1 VRVTLAGTVL
11 LLMLGLPGVTFA
23 RSPLVAETD
32 ILATQYNENP
42 GRLDAVKD
50 GLARAV
56 QEDPDAE
63 TWIALSRVCF
73 IWGDIRATT
82 VEQKLAAYAEGRDAG
97 RQAIA
102 LSPRAAL
109 AYLFYGINTGRLGQ
123 TKGIAQSVRL
133 LPDVREAVQKTLELD
148 PTMPAAY
155 ALAGTVDY
163 EVPAL
168 FGGSLERAE
177 ERFRKGLDLDP
188 HFTALR
194 IGLARVLRRQGRLV
208 DAQRELRLL
217 LDDPAPTN
225 PAEWAMMNVPEARAL
240 LDTLGSEG
248 GARLG
253 LRPRPLPTD
262 PMPTRTD
269 R

>member
-1 VRVTLAGTVL
+1 MTL
-11 LLMLGLPGVTFA
+11 LLALGAPGDAFA
-23 RSPLVAETD
+23 RSPLVAELE
-32 ILATQYNENP
+32 ILATHYDENP
-42 GRLDAVKD
+42 ARLDAVKE
-50 GLARAV
+50 GLERAA
-56 QEDPDAE
+56 QQDPDAE
-63 TWIALSRVCF
+63 TWIALSRACF

-82 VEQKLAAYAEGRDAG
+82 VDQKVAAYSEGRDAA

-109 AYLFYGINTGRLGQ
+109 AHLFYGINTGRLGQ
-123 TKGIAQSVRL
+123 TKGITQSARL
-133 LPDVREAVQKTLELD
+133 LPEVREAVQKTLELD
-148 PTMPAAY
+148 PAMPAAY

-168 FGGSLERAE
+168 FGGSMERAE
-177 ERFRKGLDLDP
+177 ERFRKGLELDP
-188 HFTALR
+188 HFTSLR

-225 PAEWAMMNVPEARAL
+225 RAEWTMRNVPEARAL
-240 LDTLGSEG
+240 LDTMSTDGHVRPGS
-248 GARLG
+248 
-253 LRPRPLPTD
+253 RPLPPD
-262 PMPTRTD
+262 AMPTRTD